1 MNIDENF
8 VTDFLTKVM
17 KGTISSKEKEILKKN
32 PKLAKQVKDLRKIQK
47 SISKDLQNRKVSDYF

>member
-1 MNIDENF
+1 MKVDENF

-32 PKLAKQVKDLRKIQK
+32 SKLAKQVKDLRKLQK
-47 SISKDLQNRKVSDYF
+47 DIGKNLEKRKGTDF